1 MSETVLPRVLI
12 VEDQLN
18 WRRLYKIWLRN
29 SCHFSF
35 SLSRSE
41 AMETIRNQY
50 FDVIIMDLGLPDP
63 DQGISVIRQILESG
77 IQSKII
83 VVSAFTERELLLQ
96 VQGLGVYAV
105 FQKDDR
111 LETEIP
117 IFVRKAFEM
126 NTLERENANL
136 RDQFREK
143 IRRFQIL
150 GTSTAAENLR
160 RNAQSISQADTPVL
174 ITGPTGAGKNYFAGL
189 IHSLSKR
196 VDKPFVGLNCAN
208 LPPQLVESEL
218 FGHTRGA
225 YTGADRA
232 TIGKFRLADGGTIL
246 LDEIGDLPVG
256 VQAKLLQAIEEK
268 SFFPLG
274 GHEKIEVDV
283 RILASTNRNLSREI
297 AQGRFR
303 EDLFYRLA
311 GFVVRIPSLSERK
324 EDIPLYFDQ
333 FVREVCNQEQMA
345 LPQIE
350 SPVYPFL
357 QTLPW
362 PGNLRQLKNCA
373 TNLLLFHPKKITC
386 ADVRKQFMPPEKSL
400 LDHAVEKKFT
410 LREMTA
416 LYVKAL
422 FEELPNK
429 TELARIL
436 QIDQKTLRRYLKME
450 VEEK

>member
-373 TNLLLFHPKKITC
+373 TNLLLFHPKKITR

>member
-18 WRRLYKIWLRN
+18 WRRLYKIWLKN

-41 AMETIRNQY
+41 ALETIGNQY
-50 FDVIIMDLGLPDP
+50 FDVIVMDLGLPDP
-63 DQGISVIRQILESG
+63 DEGISVIRQILESG
-77 IQSKII
+77 IHSKII

-96 VQGLGVYAV
+96 VQELGVYAV

-126 NTLERENANL
+126 NTLERENARL
-136 RDQFREK
+136 RNRFREK
-143 IRRFQIL
+143 IQRFQIL
-150 GTSTAAENLR
+150 GTSAAAQELR
-160 RNAQSISQADTPVL
+160 RNAQSISQADAPVL

-189 IHSLSKR
+189 IHALSKR
-196 VDKPFVGLNCAN
+196 VDKPFVVLNCAN

-283 RILASTNRNLSREI
+283 RILASTNRDLSNEI
-297 AQGRFR
+297 ARGRFR

-311 GFVVRIPSLSERK
+311 GFMVQMPSLSQRK
-324 EDIPLYFDQ
+324 EDIPPYFDL
-333 FVREVCNQEQMA
+333 FIREVCHQEH
-345 LPQIE
+345 LVVPRVE
-350 SPVYPFL
+350 PSVYPFL
-357 QTLPW
+357 KTLPW

-373 TNLLLFHPKKITC
+373 TNLLLFRPRKITSTE
-386 ADVRKQFMPPEKSL
+386 VRKQFMPPVKSL
-400 LDHAVEKKFT
+400 LDRAVEKRYT
-410 LREMTA
+410 LRELTA
-416 LYVKAL
+416 LYVQEL

-429 TELARIL
+429 AELARIL
-436 QIDQKTLRRYLKME
+436 QIDEKTLRRYLKMK
-450 VEEK
+450 VGKK

>member
-150 GTSTAAENLR
+150 GTSTVAENLR

-373 TNLLLFHPKKITC
+373 TNLLLFHPKKITR